1 MRKWRMIRSMSN
13 ETFRRFSK
21 EKVMVMSAPN
31 GARRGRSDHLAIPIT
46 AEQSAKD
53 ATALLDAGV
62 SILHLHVRD
71 DDGNHSLD
79 VERYRQAIATVRHAV
94 GDELVIQVTT
104 EAVGEYTSEQQVA
117 VVRALKPE
125 AVSLAL
131 REICSIETEEKIAA
145 AFFEWMRGENIWP
158 QYILYSVDD
167 VLRFD
172 DMRQRGIFADDAPF
186 VMFVSGEY
194 ANAIPGTV
202 ADLNQKLAATDP
214 DAYPWAVCCF
224 GQNENEVMLAATEL
238 GGHVRLGFEN
248 NLRLK
253 GGELAADN
261 AALIRQ
267 YLDDNSDTHR
277 RPATAAEVRAT
288 FIQESL

>member
-1 MRKWRMIRSMSN
+1 MCNMSN
-13 ETFRRFSK
+13 ESFRQFSS

-31 GARRGRSDHLAIPIT
+31 GARRGLADHPALPIT
-46 AEQSAKD
+46 AERSAQD
-53 ATALLDAGV
+53 ATALLHAGV

-79 VERYRQAIATVRHAV
+79 AERYRQAIVAVRKAV
-94 GDELVIQVTT
+94 GDELIIQVTT
-104 EAVGEYTSEQQVA
+104 EAVGQYTSEQQVA
-117 VVRALKPE
+117 LVRELKPE

-131 REICSIETEEKIAA
+131 REVCPVGASEDSAVE
-145 AFFEWMRGENIWP
+145 FFAWMRDENIWP

-172 DMRQRGIFADDAPF
+172 DMRQRGVFADDAPF

-202 ADLNQKLAATDP
+202 ADLRLMLAATDP
-214 DAYPWAVCCF
+214 DVYPWAACCF
-224 GQNENEVMLAATEL
+224 GQNENEVMLAATDL

-248 NLRLK
+248 NLHLK
-253 GGELAADN
+253 NGKLAPDN
-261 AALIRQ
+261 AALIKQ
-267 YLDDNSDTHR
+267 YLDDKTASRR

-288 FIQESL
+288 FIPVST